1 MEQQHDKIDYL
12 LRLGDNALIL
22 GQRLGEWCGHGPI
35 LEEDIALTNLSLD
48 LIGQAR
54 SLLSYAGEI
63 EGKGRDEDRL
73 AFFRDTQQFR
83 NVLLV
88 EQPNGHFGDTI
99 ARQFYYDHF
108 AWLLFDALQA
118 SNDAQLAA
126 IAAKSLKEVTYHRR
140 HSSEWVIRLGDGT
153 AESHERIQQSIN
165 DLWPYTGEMYTADDL
180 DRRVAASGLGADL
193 DEIAKYWKQNVA
205 GVLAQAGLSLPESG
219 WMQTGGKKGV
229 HSEHLGFVLA
239 EMQHL
244 PRMYPDAQ
252 W

>member
-1 MEQQHDKIDYL
+1 MEQHDKVDYL

-63 EGKGRDEDRL
+63 EGNGRDEDRL

-118 SNDAQLAA
+118 SNDAHLAA

-153 AESHERIQQSIN
+153 PESHKKIQQSIN
-165 DLWPYTGEMYTADDL
+165 DLWSFTGELYTADDL
-180 DRRVAASGLGADL
+180 DRRIAASGMGADL

-205 GVLAQAGLSLPESG
+205 GVLAQAGLSLPESQ